1 MFDYEVPLIGRHHGQ
16 GSQTVSNGSGSQL
29 PLIVGLK
36 SFKTKNA
43 VLELEDGK
51 EMMTFPGPGGYQI
64 NWSPGTVRIPMEQ
77 AMSGHLM
84 VACENYDLLP
94 PNRGGIEPAISTLPV
109 IPDQEL
115 QTRQNA
121 QSSRVQ
127 HETTSRERIPQSP
140 SPSQ

>member
-1 MFDYEVPLIGRHHGQ
+1 M
-16 GSQTVSNGSGSQL
+16 SNGSGSQL

-36 SFKTKNA
+36 SLKTKNA

-84 VACENYDLLP
+84 VACDNYDLLP
-94 PNRGGIEPAISTLPV
+94 QNRGGIEPAISTLPV
-109 IPDQEL
+109 IPEQDAK
-115 QTRQNA
+115 TSQNVH
-121 QSSRVQ
+121 SVQ
-127 HETTSRERIPQSP
+127 VQDPATPREWHPQKP
-140 SPSQ
+140 SPDH

>member
-1 MFDYEVPLIGRHHGQ
+1 MFDYEVPLIGSHHGQ
-16 GSQTVSNGSGSQL
+16 GSQQVSNGSGSQL

-51 EMMTFPGPGGYQI
+51 EIMTFPGPGGYQI

-84 VACENYDLLP
+84 VGCDNSDLLP
-94 PNRGGIEPAISTLPV
+94 QNRGGIEPAISTLPV
-109 IPDQEL
+109 IPDQDAKTSQNVHSVQL
-115 QTRQNA
+115 QDSATP
-121 QSSRVQ
+121 
-127 HETTSRERIPQSP
+127 REWHPQQP
-140 SPSQ
+140 SPDQ

>member
-1 MFDYEVPLIGRHHGQ
+1 M
-16 GSQTVSNGSGSQL
+16 SNGSGSQL

-36 SFKTKNA
+36 SIKTKNA

-84 VACENYDLLP
+84 VGCDNYDLLP
-94 PNRGGIEPAISTLPV
+94 QNRGGIEPAISTLPV
-109 IPDQEL
+109 IPNQDANA
-115 QTRQNA
+115 RQNV
-121 QSSRVQ
+121 QSSKGQ
-127 HETTSRERIPQSP
+127 DQATSRQWIPQSP